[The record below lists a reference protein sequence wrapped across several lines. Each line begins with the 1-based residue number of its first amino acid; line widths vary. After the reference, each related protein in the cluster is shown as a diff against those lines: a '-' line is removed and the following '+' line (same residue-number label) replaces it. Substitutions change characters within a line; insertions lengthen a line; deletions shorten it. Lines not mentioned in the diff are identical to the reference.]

1 MKILY
6 ITLENISLHKGS
18 VVHIRETISGLKER
32 GHRIGLIARAS
43 VPFDGAD
50 DFSNLNPYLFP
61 TPENNWMR
69 RWANR
74 HSMLVSLF
82 FLLFYLFRKVSSY
95 DVIYVRDYH
104 AAVIALFQ
112 RVFYKKRIV
121 FEVNGLASEEQRLS
135 ANSFLRVVL
144 AKTIKKIEYLAS
156 RFSDKMIAVTPQI
169 ASYLIHDFQCPS
181 NKIVV
186 VGNGVNMKRFYPITD
201 ETLLSN
207 WKEKWG
213 ISQEETT
220 ITFVGNL
227 APWQGVDIL
236 VKSGFLL
243 LKTNK
248 KVKFLIVGE
257 GLLRNSLVK
266 KAINTGYEK
275 QFIFTGMVPHDDIP
289 LLINISDIC
298 VAPFISRRNRTTG
311 VSPLKVFEYMA
322 CAKPV
327 VCSKIDGLEFIE
339 LEGVGRLVEPE
350 DKVGLQE
357 GLFHLIHHPEKRMA
371 MGEKGLQL
379 ARKRFDWKFKIEKI
393 EEVIKAE

>member
-1 MKILY
+1 
-6 ITLENISLHKGS
+6 
-18 VVHIRETISGLKER
+18 
-32 GHRIGLIARAS
+32 
-43 VPFDGAD
+43 
-50 DFSNLNPYLFP
+50 
-61 TPENNWMR
+61 MR

-393 EEVIKAE
+393 EEVIKAA

>member
-32 GHRIGLIARAS
+32 GHRIGLIATAS
-43 VPFDGAD
+43 VPFDGVD
-50 DFSNLNPYLFP
+50 DFSNLNPWLSP
-61 TPENNWMR
+61 TSENTWMR
-69 RWANR
+69 RWAKR

-82 FLLFYLFRKVSSY
+82 SLLFYLFRKVSSY

-104 AAVIALFQ
+104 AAAIALFQ

-121 FEVNGLASEEQRLS
+121 FEINGLANEEQRLS
-135 ANSFLRVVL
+135 ANSFLRLVL
-144 AKTIKKIEYLAS
+144 AKTVKKIEHLAS
-156 RFSDKMIAVTPQI
+156 RFSDKVIAVTPQI
-169 ASYLIHDFQCPS
+169 ASYLIHDFICPS

-186 VGNGVNMKRFYPITD
+186 IGNGVNMKRFYPITD
-201 ETLLSN
+201 ETLLLN
-207 WKEKWG
+207 WRKKLE
-213 ISQEETT
+213 ISKEETT

-227 APWQGVDIL
+227 APWQGVDVL
-236 VKSGFLL
+236 VQSGFLL
-243 LKTNK
+243 LKTNRN
-248 KVKFLIVGE
+248 VKFLIVGE
-257 GLLRNSLVK
+257 GILKNSLVEK
-266 KAINTGYEK
+266 VMNTGYEK
-275 QFIFTGMVPHDDIP
+275 QFIFTGMVPYDDIP

-322 CAKPV
+322 CGKPV

-339 LEGVGRLVEPE
+339 IEGVGQLVEPE
-350 DKVGLQE
+350 DKVALQE
-357 GLFHLIHHPEKRMA
+357 GLFHLVHHPEKRMA

-379 ARKRFDWKFKIEKI
+379 ARERFDWKFRVDKI
-393 EEVIKAE
+393 EEVIEAT